1 MKYQD
6 ILVETFEI
14 KAPTGEIVNGQK
26 GAWVA
31 DVQKALTALN
41 YTVGNSGPNKDGIDG
56 LMGPRTMDALQQFA
70 KDEGLA
76 DLGELTDELIF
87 VLDDT
92 IREKGLDKKLKPENE
107 LNYNTSTGQGRYEK
121 VAARE
126 VYNYIRERGLSKF
139 HALGML
145 SNIQA
150 ESSFNP
156 SAIGDNGTSAGLF
169 QHHKTRWQNLKEFA
183 KRRGTQW
190 TDWKTQVDF
199 ALSEPAGQQYAAM
212 NFKSAA
218 EASIWF
224 TKYFE
229 IPANKEQQAAI
240 RVNNLNNYNFA

>member
-1 MKYQD
+1 MKHHD

-14 KAPTGEIVNGQK
+14 KAPTGAIVNGQK

-31 DVQKALTALN
+31 DVQKALSALN
-41 YTVGNSGPNKDGIDG
+41 YTVGNSGPNQDGVDG
-56 LMGPRTMDALQQFA
+56 LMGPKTIDALQQFA

-76 DLGELTDELIF
+76 DLDELNNELIF

-92 IREKGLDKKLKPENE
+92 IREKGLDKILKPENE
-107 LNYNTSTGQGRYEK
+107 LQYNTSAGQGRYEK
-121 VAARE
+121 VAAKE
-126 VYNYIRERGLSKF
+126 VYNYIRDRGLSKF

-145 SNIQA
+145 ANIQA
-150 ESSFNP
+150 ESSFRPN
-156 SAIGDNGTSAGLF
+156 AIGDNGTSGGLF
-169 QHHKTRWQNLKEFA
+169 QHHKSRLENLKKFA
-183 KRRGTQW
+183 QRRGTQW
-190 TDWKTQVDF
+190 TDWKTQIDF
-199 ALSEPAGQQYAAM
+199 ALSESAGQQYAAM